1 MQGKVRGVHDSRP
14 LGAGMD
20 SSGSEDRNVIVS
32 RTGETRG
39 TLHCIPSSPPSFELE
54 SYDAGTAWSPDGQ
67 WVAADG
73 VAVCRTDGSTGY
85 WLSPG
90 LEADWQRRIQR

>member
-1 MQGKVRGVHDSRP
+1 
-14 LGAGMD
+14 
-20 SSGSEDRNVIVS
+20 VS
-32 RTGETRG
+32 DLRLTRG
-39 TLHCIPSSPPSFELE
+39 TLHCNPSRPSFELE
-54 SYDAGTAWSPDGQ
+54 SCVTGTAWSPDGQ

-73 VAVCRTDGSTGY
+73 VVVCRTDGSTGY